1 MPLTLY
7 SIHEARQLMEE
18 ETTHAYD
25 IEAVRKAARQGTLL
39 CLWVGDQPLFTR
51 ENIIGYLL
59 RYGRYKPKLMMQTN
73 DEE

>member
-7 SIHEARQLMEE
+7 SIHETRKLMED

-25 IEAVRKAARQGTLL
+25 IEAVRKAAKQGTLI
-39 CLWVGDQPLFTR
+39 CLWVGDEPLFTKR
-51 ENIIGYLL
+51 NIVDYLW
-59 RYGRYKPKLMMQTN
+59 RYGRYKPKSVTPTN